1 MGKTKKI
8 NFDNDV
14 VRVIF
19 VIIGSI
25 FSAVILSF
33 SVLAI
38 IKLQEKNL
46 EEASFYLLFI
56 FVTLGLTRLISFLQE
71 REKVSFIRF
80 ILSLIFDIA
89 LGITIYFGKN
99 NPYLYSLCG
108 GLFCISIIVSR
119 IFKIILNHTMRSII
133 FNTLIII
140 FMGVLAVGLFIP
152 IDIETNFSP
161 IIVVCFIVA
170 ISALFEILSGSF
182 SHLKFKT
189 LFKIIVRTYVLEIF
203 LGLLTTMVA
212 AAIVFMYYEES
223 VPTFG
228 DGLWYAFAIV
238 TTIGFGDFAATTL
251 VGRIVTVFLGI
262 YGIIVVAVITSV
274 IVNLYNE
281 TAGKNDSKKIKEI
294 DKEEK

>member
-8 NFDNDV
+8 NFENDV

-89 LGITIYFGKN
+89 LGITIYFGKD

-119 IFKIILNHTMRSII
+119 IFKIILNL
-133 FNTLIII
+133 N
-140 FMGVLAVGLFIP
+140 
-152 IDIETNFSP
+152 E
-161 IIVVCFIVA
+161 
-170 ISALFEILSGSF
+170 IS
-182 SHLKFKT
+182 
-189 LFKIIVRTYVLEIF
+189 
-203 LGLLTTMVA
+203 
-212 AAIVFMYYEES
+212 
-223 VPTFG
+223 
-228 DGLWYAFAIV
+228 
-238 TTIGFGDFAATTL
+238 
-251 VGRIVTVFLGI
+251 
-262 YGIIVVAVITSV
+262 
-274 IVNLYNE
+274 
-281 TAGKNDSKKIKEI
+281 
-294 DKEEK
+294 